1 MSIIKLLPD
10 SVANQIAAGE
20 VVQRPSSVV
29 KELLENSIDS
39 GAKTIKLIIKEAG
52 KTLIQVIDDGVGMNE
67 DDLKKCF
74 FRHTTSKIRSSKDLF
89 SLETMGFRGEALS
102 SIASVSHMS
111 IVSNQ
116 DSSDSLGF
124 EIKLDG
130 GEEKSLSEV
139 VSSKGTSISV
149 KNLFFNIPARRNF
162 LKSDNV
168 ELKHIIDEFHRVALI
183 NHDVNFIFTNNNNE
197 IFNLSKSIFKERIIR
212 VFGKSSKQKLIPI
225 NEETEIAKISGF
237 VFKPEF
243 SRKTRSTQFFFV
255 NNRFIRNSH
264 LNHAVK
270 TAYEGLIQDNLYPSY
285 FLRINV
291 PLNSIDVNIHPNKT
305 EIKFDNDQS
314 IYAILKSS
322 IKHSLGQFNIAPTID
337 FDNNINL
344 NTPYSYKNKVASI
357 PKVDY
362 NQAFNPF
369 ENLTNPVVVKTKDFD
384 LKNLNDS
391 NHQDQF
397 NNELELLKTNN
408 FPSFQIKSK
417 YIITKTS
424 SGIVIIDQK
433 RAHQRILYE
442 NFLKELSNKVNPIQT
457 LLFPITL
464 DFNLEEIRMLKL
476 IEAPLIHLGFKFN
489 SFGDEGIEISGIHP
503 FLDQSHILELF
514 QEFLKN
520 KDYGQDNATHT
531 LNDLIAKLL
540 SKYSSISSNETIN
553 IKLQESLVNDL
564 FACKDPNVSPFGK
577 LIFKLIS
584 LEEMEPFVIHA

>member
-39 GAKTIKLIIKEAG
+39 GAKTIKLIIKDAG
-52 KTLIQVIDDGVGMNE
+52 KTLIQVVDDGVGMNE
-67 DDLKKCF
+67 EDLKKCF
-74 FRHTTSKIRSSKDLF
+74 FRHTTSKIRNSIDLF
-89 SLETMGFRGEALS
+89 SLKTMGFRGEALS

-116 DSSDSLGF
+116 DSSNSLGF
-124 EIKLDG
+124 EIKLNG
-130 GEEKSLSEV
+130 GEEKSIIEV

-183 NHDVNFIFTNNNNE
+183 NYDVNFIFTNNNNE

-212 VFGKSSKQKLIPI
+212 IFGKSSKQKLIPI

-285 FLRINV
+285 FLRIKV

-322 IKHSLGQFNIAPTID
+322 IKHSLGQFNITPTID

-344 NTPYSYKNKVASI
+344 NTPYSYKNKEVSI

-369 ENLTNPVVVKTKDFD
+369 ENLTKPVLLKTRDFD
-384 LKNLNDS
+384 LKNLDES
-391 NHQDQF
+391 NNQDQI
-397 NNELELLKTNN
+397 NNELELLKTNS
-408 FPSFQIKSK
+408 FPAFQLKSK

-424 SGIVIIDQK
+424 SGIIIIDQK

-457 LLFPITL
+457 LLFPIKL
-464 DFNLEEIRMLKL
+464 DFNSEEIRMLKL

-489 SFGDEGIEISGIHP
+489 SFGEEVIEISGIHP
-503 FLDQSHILELF
+503 FLNQSHIFELF
-514 QEFLKN
+514 QEFLRN

-540 SKYSSISSNETIN
+540 SKYSSISSNETVN
-553 IKLQESLVNDL
+553 VKLQESLVNDL

-584 LEEMEPFVIHA
+584 LEEIIKIF

>member
-39 GAKTIKLIIKEAG
+39 GAKTIKLIIKDAG
-52 KTLIQVIDDGVGMNE
+52 KTLIQVVDDGVGMNE
-67 DDLKKCF
+67 EDLKKCF
-74 FRHTTSKIRSSKDLF
+74 FRHTTSKIRNSIDLF
-89 SLETMGFRGEALS
+89 SLKTMGFRGEALS

-116 DSSDSLGF
+116 DSSNSLGF
-124 EIKLDG
+124 EIKLNG
-130 GEEKSLSEV
+130 GEEKSIIEV

-212 VFGKSSKQKLIPI
+212 IFGKSSKQKLIPI

-285 FLRINV
+285 FLRIKV

-322 IKHSLGQFNIAPTID
+322 IKHSLGQFNITPTID

-344 NTPYSYKNKVASI
+344 NTPYSYKNKEVSI

-369 ENLTNPVVVKTKDFD
+369 ENLTKPVLVKTKDFD
-384 LKNLNDS
+384 LKNLDES
-391 NHQDQF
+391 NNQDQI
-397 NNELELLKTNN
+397 NNELELLKTNS
-408 FPSFQIKSK
+408 FPAFQLKSK

-424 SGIVIIDQK
+424 SGIIIIDQK

-457 LLFPITL
+457 LLFPIKL
-464 DFNLEEIRMLKL
+464 DFNSEEIRMLKL

-489 SFGDEGIEISGIHP
+489 SFGEEVIEISGIHP
-503 FLDQSHILELF
+503 FLNQSHILELF
-514 QEFLKN
+514 QEFLRN

-553 IKLQESLVNDL
+553 VKLQESLVNDL

-584 LEEMEPFVIHA
+584 LEEIIKIF

>member
-39 GAKTIKLIIKEAG
+39 GAKTIKLIIKDAG
-52 KTLIQVIDDGVGMNE
+52 KTLIQVVDDGVGMNE
-67 DDLKKCF
+67 EDLKKCF
-74 FRHTTSKIRSSKDLF
+74 FRHTTSKIRNSIDLF
-89 SLETMGFRGEALS
+89 SLKTMGFRGEALS

-116 DSSDSLGF
+116 DSSNSLGF
-124 EIKLDG
+124 EIKLNG
-130 GEEKSLSEV
+130 GEEKSLIEV

-183 NHDVNFIFTNNNNE
+183 NYDVNFIFTNNNNE

-212 VFGKSSKQKLIPI
+212 IFGKSSKQKLIPI

-285 FLRINV
+285 FLRIKV

-322 IKHSLGQFNIAPTID
+322 IKHSLGQFNITPTID

-344 NTPYSYKNKVASI
+344 NTPYSYKNKEVSI

-369 ENLTNPVVVKTKDFD
+369 ENLTKPVLLKTRDFD
-384 LKNLNDS
+384 LKNLDES
-391 NHQDQF
+391 NNQDQI
-397 NNELELLKTNN
+397 NNELELLKTNS
-408 FPSFQIKSK
+408 FPAFQLKSK

-424 SGIVIIDQK
+424 SGIIIIDQK

-457 LLFPITL
+457 LLFPIKL
-464 DFNLEEIRMLKL
+464 DFNSEEIRMLKL

-489 SFGDEGIEISGIHP
+489 SFGEEVIEISGIHP
-503 FLDQSHILELF
+503 FLNQSHILELF
-514 QEFLKN
+514 QEFLRN
-520 KDYGQDNATHT
+520 NDYSQDNATHT

-553 IKLQESLVNDL
+553 VKLQESLVNDL

-584 LEEMEPFVIHA
+584 LEEIIKIF

>member
-39 GAKTIKLIIKEAG
+39 GAKTIKLIIKDAG
-52 KTLIQVIDDGVGMNE
+52 KTLVQVIDDGIGMNK

-74 FRHTTSKIRSSKDLF
+74 FRHTTSKIRSSKDLY

-111 IVSNQ
+111 IISNQ
-116 DSSDSLGF
+116 DTNDSLGF

-130 GEEKSLSEV
+130 GEEKLFNEII
-139 VSSKGTSISV
+139 SSKGTTISV

-168 ELKHIIDEFHRVALI
+168 ELKHIIDEFHRISLI
-183 NHDVNFIFTNNNNE
+183 NHEINFIFINNNNE
-197 IFNLSKSIFKERIIR
+197 LFNLSKSIFKERIIR
-212 VFGKSSKQKLIPI
+212 IFGNSSKQKLIPI
-225 NEETEIAKISGF
+225 SEETDIATISGF
-237 VFKPEF
+237 VFKPEY

-255 NNRFIRNSH
+255 NNRFIKNSH

-285 FLRINV
+285 FLKINV

-344 NTPYSYKNKVASI
+344 NTPYSFKNREASI

-369 ENLTNPVVVKTKDFD
+369 ENLTSPVDLKTKDFD
-384 LKNLNDS
+384 FTNFDDS
-391 NHQDQF
+391 VGQDHF
-397 NNELELLKTNN
+397 KNELEILKTNS
-408 FPSFQIKSK
+408 FPSFQLKSK

-424 SGIVIIDQK
+424 SGIVIINQK

-442 NFLKELSNKVNPIQT
+442 KFLKELSNKVNPIQT
-457 LLFPITL
+457 LLFPVKL
-464 DFNLEEIRMLKL
+464 DFNSEEIRMLKL

-489 SFGDEGIEISGIHP
+489 AFEPENIEISGIHP
-503 FLDQSHILELF
+503 FLNQNNINELF
-514 QEFLKN
+514 QDFLKN
-520 KDYGQDNATHT
+520 KDYNQDNAVHT

-540 SKYSSISSNETIN
+540 AKYSSISSNESIN
-553 IKLQESLVNDL
+553 VKLQESLVNDL

-584 LEEMEPFVIHA
+584 LEEIIKIF

>member
-464 DFNLEEIRMLKL
+464 DFNSEEIRMLKL

-584 LEEMEPFVIHA
+584 LEEIIKIF

>member
-424 SGIVIIDQK
+424 SGIIIIDQK

-584 LEEMEPFVIHA
+584 LEEIIKIF

>member
-39 GAKTIKLIIKEAG
+39 GAKTIKLIIKDAG

-139 VSSKGTSISV
+139 VISKGTSISV

-344 NTPYSYKNKVASI
+344 NTPYSYKNKEASI

-369 ENLTNPVVVKTKDFD
+369 ESLTNPIVVKTKDFD

-397 NNELELLKTNN
+397 NNELEFLKTNN
-408 FPSFQIKSK
+408 FPAFQIKSK

-464 DFNLEEIRMLKL
+464 DFNSEEIRMLKL

-584 LEEMEPFVIHA
+584 LEEIIKIF

>member
-39 GAKTIKLIIKEAG
+39 GAKTIKLIIKDAG
-52 KTLIQVIDDGVGMNE
+52 KTLIQVVDDGVGMNE
-67 DDLKKCF
+67 EDLRKCF
-74 FRHTTSKIRSSKDLF
+74 FRHTTSKIRNSIDLF
-89 SLETMGFRGEALS
+89 SLKTMGFRGEALS

-116 DSSDSLGF
+116 DSSNSLGF
-124 EIKLDG
+124 EIKLNG
-130 GEEKSLSEV
+130 GEEKSLIEV

-183 NHDVNFIFTNNNNE
+183 NYDVNFIFTNNNNE

-212 VFGKSSKQKLIPI
+212 IFGKSSKQKLIPI

-255 NNRFIRNSH
+255 NNRYIRNSH

-285 FLRINV
+285 FLRIKV

-322 IKHSLGQFNIAPTID
+322 IKHSLGQFNITPTID

-344 NTPYSYKNKVASI
+344 NTPYSYKNKEVSI

-369 ENLTNPVVVKTKDFD
+369 ENLTKPVLVKTKDFD
-384 LKNLNDS
+384 LKNLDES
-391 NHQDQF
+391 NNQDQI
-397 NNELELLKTNN
+397 NNELELLKTNS
-408 FPSFQIKSK
+408 FPAFQLKSK

-424 SGIVIIDQK
+424 SGIIIIDQK

-457 LLFPITL
+457 LLFPIKL
-464 DFNLEEIRMLKL
+464 DFNSEEIRMLKL

-489 SFGDEGIEISGIHP
+489 SFGEEVIEISGIHP
-503 FLDQSHILELF
+503 FLNQSHILELF
-514 QEFLKN
+514 QEFLRN

-553 IKLQESLVNDL
+553 VKLQESLVNDL

-584 LEEMEPFVIHA
+584 LEEIIKIF

>member
-39 GAKTIKLIIKEAG
+39 GAKTIKLIIKDAG
-52 KTLIQVIDDGVGMNE
+52 KTLIQVVDDGVGMNE
-67 DDLKKCF
+67 EDLKKCF
-74 FRHTTSKIRSSKDLF
+74 FRHTTSKIRNSIDLF
-89 SLETMGFRGEALS
+89 SLKTMGFRGEALS

-116 DSSDSLGF
+116 DSSNSLGF
-124 EIKLDG
+124 EIKLNG
-130 GEEKSLSEV
+130 GEEKSLIEV

-183 NHDVNFIFTNNNNE
+183 NYDVNFIFTNNNNE

-212 VFGKSSKQKLIPI
+212 IFGKSSKQKLIPI

-285 FLRINV
+285 FLRIKV

-322 IKHSLGQFNIAPTID
+322 IKHSLGQFNITPTID

-344 NTPYSYKNKVASI
+344 NTPYSYKNKEVSI

-369 ENLTNPVVVKTKDFD
+369 ENLTKPVLLKTRDFD
-384 LKNLNDS
+384 LKNLDES
-391 NHQDQF
+391 NNQDQI
-397 NNELELLKTNN
+397 NNELELLKTNS
-408 FPSFQIKSK
+408 FPAFQLKSK

-424 SGIVIIDQK
+424 SGIIIIDQK

-457 LLFPITL
+457 LLFPIKL
-464 DFNLEEIRMLKL
+464 DFNSEEIRMLKL

-489 SFGDEGIEISGIHP
+489 SFGEEVIEISGIHP
-503 FLDQSHILELF
+503 FLNQSHILELF
-514 QEFLKN
+514 QEFLRN
-520 KDYGQDNATHT
+520 NDYGQDNATHT

-553 IKLQESLVNDL
+553 VKLQESLVNDL

-584 LEEMEPFVIHA
+584 LEEIIKIF

>member
-39 GAKTIKLIIKEAG
+39 GAKTIKLIIKDAG
-52 KTLIQVIDDGVGMNE
+52 KTLIQVVDDGVGMNE
-67 DDLKKCF
+67 EDLRKCF
-74 FRHTTSKIRSSKDLF
+74 FRHTTSKIRNSIDLF
-89 SLETMGFRGEALS
+89 SLKTMGFRGEALS

-116 DSSDSLGF
+116 DSSNSLGF
-124 EIKLDG
+124 EIKLNG
-130 GEEKSLSEV
+130 GEEKSLIEV

-183 NHDVNFIFTNNNNE
+183 NYDVNFIFTNNNNE

-212 VFGKSSKQKLIPI
+212 IFGKSSKQKLIPI

-285 FLRINV
+285 FLRIKV

-322 IKHSLGQFNIAPTID
+322 IKHSLGQFNITPTID

-344 NTPYSYKNKVASI
+344 NTPYSYKNKEVSI

-369 ENLTNPVVVKTKDFD
+369 ENLTKPVLVKTKDFD
-384 LKNLNDS
+384 LKNLDES
-391 NHQDQF
+391 NNQDQI
-397 NNELELLKTNN
+397 NNELELLKTNS
-408 FPSFQIKSK
+408 FPAFQLKSK

-424 SGIVIIDQK
+424 SGIIIIDQK

-457 LLFPITL
+457 LLFPIKL
-464 DFNLEEIRMLKL
+464 DFNSEEIRMLKL

-489 SFGDEGIEISGIHP
+489 SFGEEVIEISGIHP
-503 FLDQSHILELF
+503 FLNQSHIFELF
-514 QEFLKN
+514 QEFLRN

-553 IKLQESLVNDL
+553 VKLQESLVNDL

-584 LEEMEPFVIHA
+584 LEEIIKIF

>member
-39 GAKTIKLIIKEAG
+39 GAKTIKLIIKDAG
-52 KTLIQVIDDGVGMNE
+52 KTLIQVVDDGVGMNE
-67 DDLKKCF
+67 EDLRKCF
-74 FRHTTSKIRSSKDLF
+74 FRHTTSKIRNSIDLF
-89 SLETMGFRGEALS
+89 SLKTMGFRGEALS

-116 DSSDSLGF
+116 DSSNSLGF
-124 EIKLDG
+124 EIKLKG
-130 GEEKSLSEV
+130 GEEKSLIEV

-183 NHDVNFIFTNNNNE
+183 NYDVNFIFTNNNNE

-212 VFGKSSKQKLIPI
+212 IFGKSSKQKLIPI

-285 FLRINV
+285 FLRIKV

-322 IKHSLGQFNIAPTID
+322 IKHSLGQFNITPTID

-344 NTPYSYKNKVASI
+344 NTPYSYKNKEVSI

-369 ENLTNPVVVKTKDFD
+369 ENLTKPVLVKTKDFD
-384 LKNLNDS
+384 LKNLDES
-391 NHQDQF
+391 NNQDQI
-397 NNELELLKTNN
+397 NNELELLKTNS
-408 FPSFQIKSK
+408 FPAFQLKSK

-424 SGIVIIDQK
+424 SGIIIIDQK

-457 LLFPITL
+457 LLFPIKL
-464 DFNLEEIRMLKL
+464 DFNSEEIRMLKL

-489 SFGDEGIEISGIHP
+489 SFGEEVIEISGIHP
-503 FLDQSHILELF
+503 FLNQSHILELF
-514 QEFLKN
+514 QEFLRN

-553 IKLQESLVNDL
+553 VKLQESLVNDL

-584 LEEMEPFVIHA
+584 LEEIIKIF

>member
-39 GAKTIKLIIKEAG
+39 GAKTIKLIIKDAG

-139 VSSKGTSISV
+139 VSSKGTSVSV

-369 ENLTNPVVVKTKDFD
+369 KNLTNPVVVKTKDFD

-584 LEEMEPFVIHA
+584 LEEIIKIF

>member
-39 GAKTIKLIIKEAG
+39 GAKTIKLIIKDAG
-52 KTLIQVIDDGVGMNE
+52 KTLIQVVDDGVGMNE
-67 DDLKKCF
+67 EDLRKCF
-74 FRHTTSKIRSSKDLF
+74 FRHTTSKIRNSIDLF
-89 SLETMGFRGEALS
+89 SLKTMGFRGEALS

-116 DSSDSLGF
+116 DSSNSLGF
-124 EIKLDG
+124 EIKLNG
-130 GEEKSLSEV
+130 GEEKSIIEV

-183 NHDVNFIFTNNNNE
+183 NYDVNFIFTNNNNE

-212 VFGKSSKQKLIPI
+212 IFGKSSKQKLIPI

-285 FLRINV
+285 FLRIKV

-322 IKHSLGQFNIAPTID
+322 IKHSLGQFNITPTID

-344 NTPYSYKNKVASI
+344 NTPYSYKNKEVSI

-369 ENLTNPVVVKTKDFD
+369 ENLTKPVLLKTRDFD
-384 LKNLNDS
+384 LKNLDES
-391 NHQDQF
+391 NNQDQI
-397 NNELELLKTNN
+397 NNELELLKTNS
-408 FPSFQIKSK
+408 FPAFQLKSK

-424 SGIVIIDQK
+424 SGIIIIDQK

-457 LLFPITL
+457 LLFPIKL
-464 DFNLEEIRMLKL
+464 DFNSEEIRMLKL

-489 SFGDEGIEISGIHP
+489 SFGEEVIEISGIHP
-503 FLDQSHILELF
+503 FLNQSHILELF
-514 QEFLKN
+514 QEFLRN

-553 IKLQESLVNDL
+553 VKLQESLVNDL

-584 LEEMEPFVIHA
+584 LEEIIKIF

>member
-39 GAKTIKLIIKEAG
+39 GAKTIKLIIKDAG
-52 KTLIQVIDDGVGMNE
+52 KTLIQVIDDGIGMNE

-212 VFGKSSKQKLIPI
+212 IFGKSSKQKLIPI

-344 NTPYSYKNKVASI
+344 NTPYSYKNKEVSI

-408 FPSFQIKSK
+408 FPAFQIKSK

-424 SGIVIIDQK
+424 SGIVIINQK

-464 DFNLEEIRMLKL
+464 DFNSEEIRMLKL

-584 LEEMEPFVIHA
+584 LEEIIKIF

>member
-29 KELLENSIDS
+29 KELLENSVDS
-39 GAKTIKLIIKEAG
+39 GAKTIKLIIKDAG
-52 KTLIQVIDDGVGMNE
+52 KTLIHVLDDGIGMNK

-74 FRHTTSKIRSSKDLF
+74 FRHTTSKIRNSKDLY
-89 SLETMGFRGEALS
+89 SLKTMGFRGEALS

-111 IVSNQ
+111 IISNQ
-116 DSSDSLGF
+116 DNNKSLGY
-124 EIKLDG
+124 EIKLEG
-130 GEEKSLSEV
+130 GEEKLFNEVISL
-139 VSSKGTSISV
+139 KGTSISV

-168 ELKHIIDEFHRVALI
+168 ELKHIIDEFHRISLI
-183 NHDVNFIFTNNNNE
+183 NHEINFIFINNNNE
-197 IFNLSKSIFKERIIR
+197 LFNLSKSIFKERIIR
-212 VFGKSSKQKLIPI
+212 VFGNSSKQKLIPI
-225 NEETEIAKISGF
+225 NEETDLAKIKGY
-237 VFKPEF
+237 VFKPEY
-243 SRKTRSTQFFFV
+243 SRKTRSAQFFFV
-255 NNRFIRNSH
+255 NNRFIKNSH

-270 TAYEGLIQDNLYPSY
+270 TAFDGLIKEKLYPSY
-285 FLRINV
+285 FLKINV

-337 FDNNINL
+337 FENNINL
-344 NTPYSYKNKVASI
+344 NTPYSYRNKEASI

-369 ENLTNPVVVKTKDFD
+369 DNLTKPIDLKTKDFEIINTKD
-384 LKNLNDS
+384 FVKT
-391 NHQDQF
+391 DQF
-397 NNELELLKTNN
+397 KNELEILKTNS
-408 FPSFQIKSK
+408 FPSFQLKSK

-424 SGIVIIDQK
+424 AGILIINQK

-442 NFLKELSNKVNPIQT
+442 NFLKELSNKTNPIQT
-457 LLFPITL
+457 LLFPIKL
-464 DFNLEEIRMLKL
+464 DFNSEEIRMLKL
-476 IEAPLIHLGFKFN
+476 LEAPLVHLGFKFN
-489 SFGDEGIEISGIHP
+489 NFGSDNIEISGIHP
-503 FLDQSHILELF
+503 FLNQKNINDLF
-514 QEFLKN
+514 QDFLRN
-520 KDYGQDNATHT
+520 KDYNQDNAVHT

-540 SKYSSISSNETIN
+540 SKYSSISSNENIN
-553 IKLQESLVNDL
+553 VKLQESLVNDL

-584 LEEMEPFVIHA
+584 LDEIIKIF

>member
-39 GAKTIKLIIKEAG
+39 GAKTIKLIIKDAG

-67 DDLKKCF
+67 EDLRKCF
-74 FRHTTSKIRSSKDLF
+74 FRHTTSKIRNSIDLF
-89 SLETMGFRGEALS
+89 SLKTMGFRGEALS

-116 DSSDSLGF
+116 DSSNSLGF
-124 EIKLDG
+124 EIKLNG
-130 GEEKSLSEV
+130 GEEKSIIEV

-183 NHDVNFIFTNNNNE
+183 NYDVNFIFTNNNNE

-212 VFGKSSKQKLIPI
+212 IFGKSSKQKLIPI

-285 FLRINV
+285 FLRIKV

-322 IKHSLGQFNIAPTID
+322 IKHSLGQFNITPTID

-344 NTPYSYKNKVASI
+344 NTPYSYKNKEVSI

-369 ENLTNPVVVKTKDFD
+369 ENLTKPVLVKTKDFD
-384 LKNLNDS
+384 LKNLDES
-391 NHQDQF
+391 NNQDQI
-397 NNELELLKTNN
+397 NNELELLKTNS
-408 FPSFQIKSK
+408 FPAFQLKSK

-424 SGIVIIDQK
+424 SGIIIIDQK

-457 LLFPITL
+457 LLFPIKL
-464 DFNLEEIRMLKL
+464 DFNSEEIRMLKL

-489 SFGDEGIEISGIHP
+489 SFGEEVIEISGIHP
-503 FLDQSHILELF
+503 FLNQSHILELF
-514 QEFLKN
+514 QEFLRN

-553 IKLQESLVNDL
+553 VKLQESLVNDL

-584 LEEMEPFVIHA
+584 LEEIIKIF

>member
-39 GAKTIKLIIKEAG
+39 GAKTIKLIIKDAG
-52 KTLIQVIDDGVGMNE
+52 KTLIQVIDDGVGMNKE
-67 DDLKKCF
+67 DLKKCF
-74 FRHTTSKIRSSKDLF
+74 FRHTTSKIRNSIDLF
-89 SLETMGFRGEALS
+89 SLKTMGFRGEALS

-116 DSSDSLGF
+116 DSSNSLGF
-124 EIKLDG
+124 EIKLNG
-130 GEEKSLSEV
+130 GEEKSIIEV

-212 VFGKSSKQKLIPI
+212 IFGKSSKQKLIPI

-255 NNRFIRNSH
+255 NNRYIRNSH

-285 FLRINV
+285 FLRIKV

-322 IKHSLGQFNIAPTID
+322 IKHSLGQFNITPTID

-344 NTPYSYKNKVASI
+344 NTPYSYKNKEVSI

-369 ENLTNPVVVKTKDFD
+369 ENLTKPVLVKTKDFD
-384 LKNLNDS
+384 LKNLDES
-391 NHQDQF
+391 NNQDQI
-397 NNELELLKTNN
+397 NNELELLKTNS
-408 FPSFQIKSK
+408 FPAFQLKSK

-424 SGIVIIDQK
+424 SGIIIIDQK

-457 LLFPITL
+457 LLFPIKL
-464 DFNLEEIRMLKL
+464 DFNSEEIRMLKL

-489 SFGDEGIEISGIHP
+489 SFGEEVIEISGIHP
-503 FLDQSHILELF
+503 FLNQSHILELF
-514 QEFLKN
+514 QEFLRN

-553 IKLQESLVNDL
+553 VKLQESLVNDL

-584 LEEMEPFVIHA
+584 LEEIIKIF

>member
-1 MSIIKLLPD
+1 M
-10 SVANQIAAGE
+10 
-20 VVQRPSSVV
+20 
-29 KELLENSIDS
+29 
-39 GAKTIKLIIKEAG
+39 
-52 KTLIQVIDDGVGMNE
+52 
-67 DDLKKCF
+67 
-74 FRHTTSKIRSSKDLF
+74 
-89 SLETMGFRGEALS
+89 
-102 SIASVSHMS
+102 
-111 IVSNQ
+111 
-116 DSSDSLGF
+116 
-124 EIKLDG
+124 
-130 GEEKSLSEV
+130 
-139 VSSKGTSISV
+139 
-149 KNLFFNIPARRNF
+149 
-162 LKSDNV
+162 

-183 NHDVNFIFTNNNNE
+183 NYDVNFIFTNNNNE

-212 VFGKSSKQKLIPI
+212 IFGKSSKQKLIPI

-285 FLRINV
+285 FLRIKV

-322 IKHSLGQFNIAPTID
+322 IKHSLGQFNITPTID

-344 NTPYSYKNKVASI
+344 NTPYSYKNKEVSI

-369 ENLTNPVVVKTKDFD
+369 ENLTNPVLVKTKDFD
-384 LKNLNDS
+384 LKNLNES
-391 NHQDQF
+391 NNQDQI
-397 NNELELLKTNN
+397 NNELELLKTNS
-408 FPSFQIKSK
+408 FPAFQLKSK

-424 SGIVIIDQK
+424 SGIIIIDQK

-457 LLFPITL
+457 LLFPIKL
-464 DFNLEEIRMLKL
+464 DFNSEEIRMLKL

-489 SFGDEGIEISGIHP
+489 SFGEEVIEISGIHP
-503 FLDQSHILELF
+503 FLNQSHILELF
-514 QEFLKN
+514 QEFLRN

-553 IKLQESLVNDL
+553 VKLQESLVNDL

-584 LEEMEPFVIHA
+584 LEEIIKIF

>member
-39 GAKTIKLIIKEAG
+39 GAKTIKLIIKDAG

-67 DDLKKCF
+67 EDLRKCF
-74 FRHTTSKIRSSKDLF
+74 FRHTTSKIRNSIDLF
-89 SLETMGFRGEALS
+89 SLKTMGFRGEALS

-116 DSSDSLGF
+116 DSSNSLGF
-124 EIKLDG
+124 EIKLNG
-130 GEEKSLSEV
+130 GEEKSLIEV

-183 NHDVNFIFTNNNNE
+183 NYDVNFIFTNNNNE

-212 VFGKSSKQKLIPI
+212 IFGKSSKQKLIPI

-285 FLRINV
+285 FLRIKV

-322 IKHSLGQFNIAPTID
+322 IKHSLGQFNITPTID

-344 NTPYSYKNKVASI
+344 NTPYSYKNKEVSI

-369 ENLTNPVVVKTKDFD
+369 ENLTKPVLVKTKDFD
-384 LKNLNDS
+384 LKNLDES
-391 NHQDQF
+391 NNQDQI
-397 NNELELLKTNN
+397 NNELELLKTNS
-408 FPSFQIKSK
+408 FPAFQLKSK

-424 SGIVIIDQK
+424 SGIIIIDQK

-457 LLFPITL
+457 LLFPIKL
-464 DFNLEEIRMLKL
+464 DFNSEEIRMLKL

-489 SFGDEGIEISGIHP
+489 SFGEEVIEISGIHP
-503 FLDQSHILELF
+503 FLNQSHILELF
-514 QEFLKN
+514 QEFLRN

-553 IKLQESLVNDL
+553 VKLQESLVNDL

-584 LEEMEPFVIHA
+584 LEEIIKIF

>member
-1 MSIIKLLPD
+1 MSIIKLLPE

-39 GAKTIKLIIKEAG
+39 GAKTIKLIIKDAG
-52 KTLIQVIDDGVGMNE
+52 KTLIQVIDDGLGMNK

-74 FRHTTSKIRSSKDLF
+74 YRHTTSKIRNSKDLY

-111 IVSNQ
+111 IISNQ
-116 DSSDSLGF
+116 DANDSLGY

-130 GEEKSLSEV
+130 GEEKSFDEIGSA
-139 VSSKGTSISV
+139 KGTTISV

-183 NHDVNFIFTNNNNE
+183 NHNINFIFLNNNNE
-197 IFNLSKSIFKERIIR
+197 LFNLSESIFKERIIR
-212 VFGKSSKQKLIPI
+212 IFGKSTKQKLIPI
-225 NEETEIAKISGF
+225 NEETDIAKISGF
-237 VFKPEF
+237 VFKPEY

-255 NNRFIRNSH
+255 NNRFIKNSH

-285 FLRINV
+285 FLKINV

-337 FDNNINL
+337 FNNNINL
-344 NTPYSYKNKVASI
+344 NTPYSYKDREASI

-369 ENLTNPVVVKTKDFD
+369 ENLTKPVDLKTKDFD
-384 LKNLNDS
+384 FSNFDDS
-391 NHQDQF
+391 AVQDHF
-397 NNELELLKTNN
+397 NNELEILKTNS
-408 FPSFQIKSK
+408 FPSFQLKSK

-424 SGIVIIDQK
+424 SGIIIINQK

-457 LLFPITL
+457 LLFPIKL
-464 DFNLEEIRMLKL
+464 DFNSEEIRMLKL

-489 SFGDEGIEISGIHP
+489 SFEPENIEISGIHP
-503 FLDQSHILELF
+503 FLNQNNVNELF
-514 QEFLKN
+514 QDFLKN
-520 KDYGQDNATHT
+520 KDYNQNNTVHT

-540 SKYSSISSNETIN
+540 AKYSSISSNESIN
-553 IKLQESLVNDL
+553 VKLQESLVNDL

-584 LEEMEPFVIHA
+584 LEEIIKIF

>member
-1 MSIIKLLPD
+1 MSVIKLLPD

-29 KELLENSIDS
+29 KELLENSVDS
-39 GAKTIKLIIKEAG
+39 GAKTIRLIIKDAG
-52 KTLIQVIDDGVGMNE
+52 KTLIHVLDDGIGMNK

-74 FRHTTSKIRSSKDLF
+74 FRHTTSKIRNSKDLY
-89 SLETMGFRGEALS
+89 SLKTMGFRGEALS

-111 IVSNQ
+111 IISNQ
-116 DSSDSLGF
+116 DNNKSLGY
-124 EIKLDG
+124 EIKLEG
-130 GEEKSLSEV
+130 GEEKLFNEVISL
-139 VSSKGTSISV
+139 KGTSISV

-168 ELKHIIDEFHRVALI
+168 ELKHIIDEFHRISLI
-183 NHDVNFIFTNNNNE
+183 NHEINFIFINNNNE
-197 IFNLSKSIFKERIIR
+197 LFNLSKSIFKERIIR
-212 VFGKSSKQKLIPI
+212 VFGNSSKQKLIPI
-225 NEETEIAKISGF
+225 NEETDLAKIKGY
-237 VFKPEF
+237 VFKPEY
-243 SRKTRSTQFFFV
+243 SRKTRSAQFFFV
-255 NNRFIRNSH
+255 NNRFIKNSH

-270 TAYEGLIQDNLYPSY
+270 TAFEGLIQDKLYPSY
-285 FLRINV
+285 FLKINV

-344 NTPYSYKNKVASI
+344 NTPYSYRNKDASI

-369 ENLTNPVVVKTKDFD
+369 DNLNKPVSLKTKDFEITNSKD
-384 LKNLNDS
+384 FVKT
-391 NHQDQF
+391 DQF
-397 NNELELLKTNN
+397 KNELEILKTNS
-408 FPSFQIKSK
+408 FPSFQLKSK

-424 SGIVIIDQK
+424 AGILIINQK

-442 NFLKELSNKVNPIQT
+442 NFLKELSNKTNPIQT
-457 LLFPITL
+457 LLFPIKL
-464 DFNLEEIRMLKL
+464 DFNSEEIRMLKL
-476 IEAPLIHLGFKFN
+476 LEAPLVHLGFKFN
-489 SFGDEGIEISGIHP
+489 NFGSDNIEISGIHP
-503 FLDQSHILELF
+503 FLNQKNINDLF
-514 QEFLKN
+514 QDFLRN
-520 KDYGQDNATHT
+520 KDYNQDNAVHT

-540 SKYSSISSNETIN
+540 SKYSSISSNENIN
-553 IKLQESLVNDL
+553 VKLQESLVNDL

-584 LEEMEPFVIHA
+584 LDEIIKIF